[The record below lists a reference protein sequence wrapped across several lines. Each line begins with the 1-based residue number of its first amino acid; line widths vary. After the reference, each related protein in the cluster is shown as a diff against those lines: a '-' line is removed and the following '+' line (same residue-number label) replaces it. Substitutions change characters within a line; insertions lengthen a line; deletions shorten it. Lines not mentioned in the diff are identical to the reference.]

1 LPTSKSEFFDAV
13 TTPATGGGTVATIR
27 MYGPID
33 SWGGYW
39 GISTKDIGQVL
50 DSLGEDVETIV
61 LRINS
66 PGGEVFEGVSILNM
80 FRAHKAKVIAVVDG
94 LAASAASVIASG
106 CDEVV
111 MSPGTQMM
119 IHSPWTIMWG
129 AAADL
134 RKEADVLDNIEAS
147 LIEIYEAKAGE
158 KDWRTLLA
166 DETWMTAKQ
175 AVEMGLADRVGVV
188 ADAGE
193 TSTVS
198 DDDVV
203 IEVDFGDAEDSI
215 SRASRVAAAFRNA
228 PKPPRSSEPVETN
241 RKDDLVTYENLTA
254 GLRDRLGITDAAA
267 SDDAILAAVDE
278 VLEQATEPT
287 PAASAVI
294 PEGATLI
301 DSAALAELQANAA
314 AGVAALAAQTSARR
328 DGIIASALKDGRI
341 TPASQASWRAQL
353 DVDEEGVSALI
364 ASMPKNTIPVTEIG
378 GAGDPEA
385 SADDALYNRIY
396 KED

>member
-1 LPTSKSEFFDAV
+1 
-13 TTPATGGGTVATIR
+13 
-27 MYGPID
+27 
-33 SWGGYW
+33 
-39 GISTKDIGQVL
+39 
-50 DSLGEDVETIV
+50 
-61 LRINS
+61 
-66 PGGEVFEGVSILNM
+66 
-80 FRAHKAKVIAVVDG
+80 
-94 LAASAASVIASG
+94 
-106 CDEVV
+106 
-111 MSPGTQMM
+111 
-119 IHSPWTIMWG
+119 
-129 AAADL
+129 
-134 RKEADVLDNIEAS
+134 
-147 LIEIYEAKAGE
+147 
-158 KDWRTLLA
+158 
-166 DETWMTAKQ
+166 
-175 AVEMGLADRVGVV
+175 
-188 ADAGE
+188 
-193 TSTVS
+193 
-198 DDDVV
+198 
-203 IEVDFGDAEDSI
+203 
-215 SRASRVAAAFRNA
+215 
-228 PKPPRSSEPVETN
+228 VETN